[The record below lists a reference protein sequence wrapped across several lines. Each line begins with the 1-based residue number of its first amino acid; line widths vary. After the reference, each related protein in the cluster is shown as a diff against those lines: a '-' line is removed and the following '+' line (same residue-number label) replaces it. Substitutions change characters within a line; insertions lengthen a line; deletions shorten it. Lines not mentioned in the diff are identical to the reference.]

1 VRESLVPTIARIGR
15 YRFFF
20 SSSDGSEPPHVH
32 VEMDGQVAKF
42 WLDPVELSK
51 SGRIADNELRRIE
64 KLVIDHRVEFIEAWN
79 DFFGN

>member
-1 VRESLVPTIARIGR
+1 VPTIDTIGA

-32 VEMDGQVAKF
+32 VEKDGRVAKF
-42 WLDPVELSK
+42 WLDPVELAK

-64 KLVIDHRVEFIEAWN
+64 KLVIDHRVEFIKAWN
-79 DFFGN
+79 DFFSN

>member
-1 VRESLVPTIARIGR
+1 
-15 YRFFF
+15 
-20 SSSDGSEPPHVH
+20 
-32 VEMDGQVAKF
+32 MDGRVAKF